1 MDEFE
6 GIVNSKTKL
15 IILNSPHNPT
25 GKIFSQDELEGIA
38 RIVLKYPRCLV
49 ADDAVYEH
57 LLYG

>member
-38 RIVLKYPRCLV
+38 RIVLKYPGCLV